1 MHAGRSTDIEIEKLQ
16 VVRRRRDDFR
26 IDDRHAQQNI
36 PFERAAEDPATVEAV
51 TKLDRVGLDR
61 LRMPAGNLE
70 ERRHAR
76 QSPLAPLEDVVMDL
90 APIDRPDEVDF
101 LAGKVPSL

>member
-26 IDDRHAQQNI
+26 IDDRHAQQSI
-36 PFERAAEDPATVEAV
+36 PLEGAAEDPAAAEAV

-61 LRMPAGNLE
+61 LWMPAGNLE
-70 ERRHAR
+70 EGRDECQPPVSH
-76 QSPLAPLEDVVMDL
+76 LEDVVMNL
-90 APIDRPDEVDF
+90 APVDRPDEVD
-101 LAGKVPSL
+101 